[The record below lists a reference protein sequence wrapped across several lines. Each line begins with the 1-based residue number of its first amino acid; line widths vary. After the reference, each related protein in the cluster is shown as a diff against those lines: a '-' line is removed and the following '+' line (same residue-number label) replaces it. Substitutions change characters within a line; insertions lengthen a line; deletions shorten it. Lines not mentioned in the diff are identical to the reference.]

1 MNLRAPLLA
10 VALLTALAGAASATV
25 AFSRADANHDGYVTY
40 EEALEVFPRLQP
52 VSFRKNDP
60 NGDGLI
66 SQTEYPL
73 LDNWYWVQYKSG
85 N

>member
-1 MNLRAPLLA
+1 MSTRTAVLA
-10 VALLTALAGAASATV
+10 LVVLPALAGTAGATV
-25 AFSRADANHDGYVTY
+25 AFPRADRNGDGFVDYD
-40 EEALEVFPRLQP
+40 EARIVFPKLQWI
-52 VSFRKNDP
+52 SFHKNDP

-66 SQTEYPL
+66 SKAEYPL